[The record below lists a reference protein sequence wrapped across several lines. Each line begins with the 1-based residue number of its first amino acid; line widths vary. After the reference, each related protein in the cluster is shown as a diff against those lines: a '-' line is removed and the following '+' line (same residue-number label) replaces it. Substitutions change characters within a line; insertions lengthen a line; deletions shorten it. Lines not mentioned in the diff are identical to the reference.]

1 MNNDAAEKKIRLYE
15 ADRALR
21 NDSKFR
27 DILSYIL
34 SQEFDPN
41 LFGSRL
47 QKARKA
53 ARITQ
58 CNLGE
63 GIGVTGA
70 NICKLEKGRSGNEI
84 RKGIRVDQL
93 CYFCDAL
100 NVTPEYLL
108 GFTENPTEHIVSE
121 SSERSAVLEAWN
133 AFKTE
138 KNPENQ
144 VRAIDPIYSDA
155 PEVAAKVKFIIH
167 SLWSTHFLLLFNLV
181 RLAKKPI
188 VSYEFTCR
196 MFAESFV
203 GKKSLPSCSD
213 RDELIPVD
221 DRTAA
226 PYIQMILPAKVRPQ
240 TDFEKWTND
249 LRTASIYSFRKS
261 LDAGCDVL
269 QVEYQ
274 KRQYIANE
282 ILNLCSF
289 NSTGECKISLS
300 DSIGQEQ
307 LMLMPD
313 YMVEYYSN
321 LQRFF
326 LATKTLRMQ
335 AEDAFEIV
343 LSKEH
348 SPRLLSFKDF
358 DKTSNTVSF
367 DLKRVC
373 RLTHDYV
380 FYLYKL
386 YLEYRGRQPFQT
398 INLIRQED
406 TSLPVMYN
414 KKETGQYL
422 SFRSV
427 PIPDKSN
434 RKNWCWVIDAVELN
448 RVLMLLELPT
458 RSGNDDIVLKD
469 ESVELRLEQN
479 KKIRI
484 VKAKEKVRFEA
495 V

>member
-1 MNNDAAEKKIRLYE
+1 
-15 ADRALR
+15 
-21 NDSKFR
+21 
-27 DILSYIL
+27 
-34 SQEFDPN
+34 
-41 LFGSRL
+41 
-47 QKARKA
+47 
-53 ARITQ
+53 
-58 CNLGE
+58 
-63 GIGVTGA
+63 
-70 NICKLEKGRSGNEI
+70 
-84 RKGIRVDQL
+84 
-93 CYFCDAL
+93 
-100 NVTPEYLL
+100 
-108 GFTENPTEHIVSE
+108 
-121 SSERSAVLEAWN
+121 
-133 AFKTE
+133 
-138 KNPENQ
+138 
-144 VRAIDPIYSDA
+144 
-155 PEVAAKVKFIIH
+155 
-167 SLWSTHFLLLFNLV
+167 
-181 RLAKKPI
+181 
-188 VSYEFTCR
+188 
-196 MFAESFV
+196 
-203 GKKSLPSCSD
+203 
-213 RDELIPVD
+213 
-221 DRTAA
+221 
-226 PYIQMILPAKVRPQ
+226 
-240 TDFEKWTND
+240 
-249 LRTASIYSFRKS
+249 
-261 LDAGCDVL
+261 
-269 QVEYQ
+269 
-274 KRQYIANE
+274 
-282 ILNLCSF
+282 
-289 NSTGECKISLS
+289 
-300 DSIGQEQ
+300 
-307 LMLMPD
+307 MLMPD

-458 RSGNDDIVLKD
+458 RSGNNDIVLKD